1 MDLIEKHSG
10 NNIVVWGRNA
20 TVGTALEELYQYDQ
34 PLDWYAILT
43 SSGSKLDVTSSSIS
57 DAAAGTGA
65 RTIRITGLDA
75 SYKFQSEDLTMNGQ
89 TIVQSVKTW
98 TDVFGA
104 DVLTHG
110 TGKSN
115 AGDIHI
121 VKTGTGGTYTTG
133 VPGTLTSAICKI
145 LTGWNTSVNG
155 HWTNP
160 ATAKG
165 TSQYRLDCIHASA
178 YTQAAALLVCTQD
191 PWGTDQSLHVECV
204 IGIGATGALNPI
216 DMSKAG
222 IVLPEKR
229 AVRLRPLGAAAS
241 AVVQAT
247 MMLSRVA

>member
-1 MDLIEKHSG
+1 MDIIEKHSG

-34 PLDWYAILT
+34 ALDWYAIL
-43 SSGSKLDVTSSSIS
+43 GAGAALDVSSSSAS

-65 RTIRITGLDA
+65 RTIRVTGLDA
-75 SYKFQSEDLTMNGQ
+75 AYAFQSEDITLNGQ
-89 TIVQSVKTW
+89 TKVTGTKTW

-110 TGKSN
+110 TGKAN

-121 VKTGTGGTYTTG
+121 VKAGTGGTYTAG
-133 VPGTLTSAICKI
+133 VPGTLTSAICKM
-145 LTGWNTSVNG
+145 LTGWNTSMNG

-160 ATAKG
+160 ATGKG
-165 TSQYRLDCIHASA
+165 SSQYRLDCIQASA
-178 YTQAAALLVCTQD
+178 YTQAAALIVCTQD

-204 IGIGATGALNPI
+204 LGIGATGMVPPVDL
-216 DMSKAG
+216 SKAG

-247 MMLSRVA
+247 MLLTRVA